1 MKWDTYPSPEHEAE
15 DQLARTHAIE
25 YAGTLIFDLNRLVKR
40 LRKTDD
46 YQPDAQDAG
55 NLETNLAQLRVNMAI
70 LETSAQGAQVG
81 RQQTRRDIA
90 VGMRYRETWGK
101 SW

>member
-1 MKWDTYPSPEHEAE
+1 VKWDTYPSHEHEAE

-70 LETSAQGAQVG
+70 LETLRKVRKWDASKPDG
-81 RQQTRRDIA
+81 TSLW
-90 VGMRYRETWGK
+90 E
-101 SW
+101 